1 MNDLS
6 GSTYNNLNN
15 TLHWYALYTRTQQEK
30 KVYKDLLENN
40 ITCYI
45 PEQKVIHKE
54 KKIVDKLIFRCFLF
68 VKIDLKNKI
77 SILQIKGIKRFIEF
91 NGIPA
96 MISDSKIETLK
107 MILEQKKEIK
117 KISYFTSGKNAK
129 IIRGPLNGITGI
141 LAKVKNTYRFIIRFN
156 TIMQAIS
163 FDIEYR
169 DIKLL

>member
-1 MNDLS
+1 
-6 GSTYNNLNN
+6 
-15 TLHWYALYTRTQQEK
+15 
-30 KVYKDLLENN
+30 
-40 ITCYI
+40 
-45 PEQKVIHKE
+45 
-54 KKIVDKLIFRCFLF
+54 
-68 VKIDLKNKI
+68 
-77 SILQIKGIKRFIEF
+77 
-91 NGIPA
+91 